1 LVSWRAADRYRK
13 FENKR
18 LLRRKLC
25 LVNNRAYVALQINS
39 CRSLHDNDDRLRPDN
54 DNTLDLAEVKAA
66 ASAKFDALNKDT
78 DGTLDAK
85 EVEGII
91 GAKTFKAADPDNDGT
106 LTKDE
111 HLALVE
117 KLFKMADVDHDGT
130 LSVQELRSK
139 AARTLKGL
147 TASD

>member
-1 LVSWRAADRYRK
+1 MFRKSFMTAVLLLGGVLGAQLVSRSVSAAPPSAFSVVSKTDT
-13 FENKR
+13 
-18 LLRRKLC
+18 
-25 LVNNRAYVALQINS
+25 
-39 CRSLHDNDDRLRPDN
+39 DN

-66 ASAKFDALNKDT
+66 ASAKFDTLNKDA

-91 GAKTFKAADPDNDGT
+91 GAKTLKTADLDNDGT

-111 HLALVE
+111 YLALVE

-130 LSVQELRSK
+130 LSVQELKSE
-139 AARTLKGL
+139 AGRTLKGL
-147 TASD
+147 TTTD